1 MLARARTFVCYL
13 QRIWDDMQPLR
24 AELLKNPNY
33 FTDQWEKVLLPHFR
47 NLLAPGTID
56 LAKYK
61 AADGDALTITVQARS
76 TSGDANGGVSRD
88 FQIGIRKYHARVMT
102 ASSAFYL
109 RRNGTILDDQG
120 KPISQT
126 FAPAPGVTFGPV
138 FYSRGMK
145 KGPETEKNGKS
156 VWIAQDTTWSRF
168 YSALAPGIGI
178 NVSLMNF
185 SSNDSIHRSRTPPG
199 TWSADSGQP
208 PARQSRWERASPR
221 RCSPMRFSS
230 PTGGI

>member
-1 MLARARTFVCYL
+1 M
-13 QRIWDDMQPLR
+13 
-24 AELLKNPNY
+24 
-33 FTDQWEKVLLPHFR
+33 LLPHFR

-76 TSGDANGGVSRD
+76 TSGDANGGVSHD
-88 FQIGIRKYHARVMT
+88 FQIGIRKSHARVTT

-145 KGPETEKNGKS
+145 KGPETDKNRKVGLDRP
-156 VWIAQDTTWSRF
+156 DTAWSRF
-168 YSALAPGIGI
+168 
-178 NVSLMNF
+178 
-185 SSNDSIHRSRTPPG
+185 
-199 TWSADSGQP
+199 
-208 PARQSRWERASPR
+208 
-221 RCSPMRFSS
+221 
-230 PTGGI
+230 